1 MFSDG
6 AANTGPTYYS
16 STSPYRRRPCAQ
28 GVSSAAA
35 AKAAGTLFYTIGYDL
50 DALGGGANRCQSY
63 TGALES
69 PTITAYSAL
78 QQMASN
84 IETFY
89 NQPNPGDLTRIY
101 TEIAAEIGG
110 TRIIPDDSL

>member
-1 MFSDG
+1 MSQCDG
-6 AANTGPTYYS
+6 LGSCRAG
-16 STSPYRRRPCAQ
+16 TSLSCAPYRC
-28 GVSSAAA
+28 
-35 AKAAGTLFYTIGYDL
+35 
-50 DALGGGANRCQSY
+50 GGANQCKSY

-110 TRIIPDDSL
+110 TRIIPDDTL

>member
-1 MFSDG
+1 M
-6 AANTGPTYYS
+6 
-16 STSPYRRRPCAQ
+16 
-28 GVSSAAA
+28 
-35 AKAAGTLFYTIGYDL
+35 LFYTIGYDL
-50 DALGGGANRCQSY
+50 DALGGGANQCKSY

-84 IETFY
+84 IEIFY

-101 TEIAAEIGG
+101 TEIVAEIGDAHHPGHALAALRRSVRRAPARALQG
-110 TRIIPDDSL
+110 TSGRK